1 MSLAG
6 VNYPSERLTHSNQT
20 KTRLDRSLALRFKS
34 RRGLPRVGTAR
45 NWIHKDNSCSS
56 ERGRGVTLALRF
68 CLRRVYER
76 FELRDFSLFLTV
88 AGVHLGPSL
97 RLRVQ
102 RGSS

>member
-1 MSLAG
+1 MTVRLRCDLRVVAG
-6 VNYPSERLTHSNQT
+6 CLGWGQLGIGFIRY
-20 KTRLDRSLALRFKS
+20 
-34 RRGLPRVGTAR
+34 
-45 NWIHKDNSCSS
+45 SCSS

-76 FELRDFSLFLTV
+76 IELRDFSLFLTV

-102 RGSS
+102 RVRAALGEDGWDLDS